1 MCPGPSR
8 PERFRPQGFPPSR
21 RFPRTLVLR
30 SPHPSPLG
38 AGLHA
43 AAVKDLFRLLQG
55 SPLPQ
60 ESPSPSGVAGSLVV
74 RVGAAFECDPSCPD
88 LPGLPP
94 TPASFRPT
102 TRQRRRVLPR
112 ASSSGADLGAVA
124 GLPPG
129 LERRFHRDPRLRL
142 GPDFL
147 VTRRHGEP
155 CSPSRRSVD
164 LGAFFLPRAR
174 PPPRRRHRLLGRDP
188 PGVRPLQSLDPD
200 SASGP
205 D

>member
-1 MCPGPSR
+1 MPWTVTSRAVPPPGFLTLSAVSSHARASR
-8 PERFRPQGFPPSR
+8 
-21 RFPRTLVLR
+21 
-30 SPHPSPLG
+30 PSPLSSRSWITCRCRPG
-38 AGLHA
+38 PLLPG
-43 AAVKDLFRLLQG
+43 LLQG
-55 SPLPQ
+55 SAPSQ
-60 ESPSPSGVAGSLVV
+60 ESPSPSGAAGSLAV
-74 RVGAAFECDPSCPD
+74 RFGAAFECDPSCPD

-129 LERRFHRDPRLRL
+129 LERRFHQNRSS
-142 GPDFL
+142 GFL
-147 VTRRHGEP
+147 VTRRHGVP

-174 PPPRRRHRLLGRDP
+174 SLPRRRHRLVDRDP
-188 PGVRPLQSLDPD
+188 PGVRPLQSFPPD